1 MPAMRKTTTDIII
14 AGGGVPGM
22 TLALL
27 LAKAGISST
36 VIDPA
41 QGDNRRDNKVAHSDT
56 RTSAL
61 MQDSVNILTRAGT
74 WKDCAKDGGVMEAL
88 KIIDANVRPP
98 VEITFRAGEI
108 GQDAFGVNMQN
119 AVLLSALRK
128 RTEKS
133 KQIELLN
140 AKLGSF
146 EVDDFGVTAK
156 LGGKEL
162 RAKLMVGADG
172 RKSTVRACVGIEAKE
187 RDYGQRAITCLI
199 SHTRPHNNTST
210 EFHRPSGPFTLV
222 PLPGK
227 TSSVV
232 WVDFDEPAE
241 GFMRMDKRSFAR
253 ALQDR
258 SDGVLGEITL
268 LTGPQS
274 WPLQSLKV
282 ERLTAPRAALI
293 AEAAHVLHPLGAQ
306 GLNLS
311 LRDAAGLADVI
322 TEAVRLGQDPGAT
335 AILSQYEQ
343 RRRVDIAARV
353 TGTDILNRFVSS
365 NSPLF
370 HRLRRA
376 GIKSLENFTILRE
389 LAMRHGMAA

>member
-1 MPAMRKTTTDIII
+1 Y
-14 AGGGVPGM
+14 
-22 TLALL
+22 
-27 LAKAGISST
+27 
-36 VIDPA
+36 
-41 QGDNRRDNKVAHSDT
+41 SDT

-61 MQDSVNILTRAGT
+61 MQDSINILTHTDAWR
-74 WKDCAKDGGVMEAL
+74 DCARDGGVMEAL

-98 VEITFRAGEI
+98 IEITFRADEI

-119 AVLLSALRK
+119 AVLLAALRK
-128 RTEKS
+128 RAAKS

-140 AKLGSF
+140 AKLESF
-146 EVDDFGVTAK
+146 EADDFGVTAK
-156 LGGKEL
+156 LAGKEL
-162 RAKLMVGADG
+162 RAKLIVGADG
-172 RKSTVRACVGIEAKE
+172 RKSTVRACAGIEAKE
-187 RDYGQRAITCLI
+187 RDYGQHAITCLI
-199 SHTRPHNNTST
+199 SHTRSHNNTST

-232 WVDFDEPAE
+232 WVDFNEPADSA
-241 GFMRMDKRSFAR
+241 MRMDKRSFTR

-274 WPLQSLKV
+274 WQLQSLKA
-282 ERLTAPRAALI
+282 ERLTARRAALI

-311 LRDAAGLADVI
+311 LRDAASLANVI
-322 TEAVRLGQDPGAT
+322 IEAVRLGQDPGAA
-335 AILSQYEQ
+335 AILAQYE
-343 RRRVDIAARV
+343 RSRRVDIAGRV

-376 GIKSLENFTILRE
+376 GIKSLENFTLLRE